1 MAGPCS
7 SKHGPVPFT
16 VLKNFLMWI
25 IYSHLK
31 PFKFKAGPRFPTTP
45 VTAQRIFRRWGIIS
59 SWCYADCQQRSIDCL
74 VVLPK
79 HDPVHFTVFKNLFV
93 WMVWSFSKT
102 LELMA
107 RPCFPKHSPVPFT
120 VLKNFFVWLF
130 CRQVKTFKFMAGPR
144 SPTSHVTAKFVSR
157 RWKMFS

>member
-31 PFKFKAGPRFPTTP
+31 PFKFKAGPRFPTILSRP
-45 VTAQRIFRRWGIIS
+45 SSFFGVEESFRLDVMQIVNNVQLIAWLCS
-59 SWCYADCQQRSIDCL
+59 
-74 VVLPK
+74 PK
-79 HDPVHFTVFKNLFV
+79 HDPVHFTVFKRLFV

-102 LELMA
+102 LEFMA

-157 RWKMFS
+157 RWKIFF